1 MTPEHRTWHHWTS
14 DVTCVTLEPMQ
25 VRDLLRRKGSD
36 VVTIVPGATVSDALA
51 LLAEQRVGAVVVSDD
66 GHRVDGIL
74 SERDIVRRLA
84 RDGAATIDQAVS
96 TLMTTD
102 VVTCTPDDGVDQ
114 LMATMTEGRFRHVPV
129 TELGLLAGIISIG
142 DVVNARVRELEQE
155 THHLTNYISGY

>member
-1 MTPEHRTWHHWTS
+1 
-14 DVTCVTLEPMQ
+14 MQ
-25 VRDLLRRKGSD
+25 VRELLRRKGSD
-36 VVTIVPGATVSDALA
+36 VVTIVPGATVSAALA
-51 LLAEQRVGAVVVSDD
+51 LLDERRVGAVVVSDD

-84 RDGAATIDQAVS
+84 RDGAATLDQAVS
-96 TLMTTD
+96 GLMTND
-102 VVTCTPDDGVDQ
+102 VVTCTPDDSVDQ

-129 TELGLLAGIISIG
+129 TELGLLAGIISTG